1 MDKIY
6 VLKLYVSACVKPIV
20 AEVFP
25 NTDDGRRDAEDYATI
40 MTRNSEYTHMVV
52 IPARFTL
59 ECAAVSK

>member
-40 MTRNSEYTHMVV
+40 MTRNSEYTHIVV
-52 IPARFTL
+52 IPAGFTL

>member
-25 NTDDGRRDAEDYATI
+25 NTDGGRRDAEDYATI
-40 MTRNSEYTHMVV
+40 MTRNSEYTYIVV

>member
-6 VLKLYVSACVKPIV
+6 VLKLCVSACVKPIV
-20 AEVFP
+20 VEVFP
-25 NTDDGRRDAEDYATI
+25 NTDDGRRDAEDCATI
-40 MTRNSEYTHMVV
+40 MTRNSEYTHIVV